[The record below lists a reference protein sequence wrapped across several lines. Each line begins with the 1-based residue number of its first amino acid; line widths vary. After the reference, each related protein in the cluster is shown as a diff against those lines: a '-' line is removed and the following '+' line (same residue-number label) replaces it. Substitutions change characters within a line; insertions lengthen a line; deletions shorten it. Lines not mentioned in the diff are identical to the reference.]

1 MKNKSLL
8 YKAFNKKKVLITG
21 HTGFKGTWLT
31 SWLKILGAN
40 IVGISVDIPTKP
52 SHFEK
57 TNLSKEIIDLRM
69 DINSINLKNKI
80 NKFKPDFIFHLA
92 AQSLVT
98 ESHEDPLK
106 TWKTNVLGTANL
118 LNSLKS
124 YKKSCVAV
132 FITSDKCYDNKEWA
146 WGYRE
151 TDKLGGSDPYSGSKA
166 SAEILINSFVKS
178 FFSKNHPVKIASVRA
193 GNVIGGGDWSPHR
206 IIPDVISA
214 WSNKKPVKI
223 RNPGATRPWQHV
235 LEPLSGYLT
244 LAAQM
249 SKNNKLQGETFNFG
263 PNDNQIKTV
272 RNVVNSIYK
281 FLPKKALMV
290 KKGSNKNNEHHFLKL
305 NCDKA
310 LNTLKWIPTLNFD
323 ETIEMTMEWYLS
335 YYKNPKNIH
344 KKTVEQIKKYEELAK
359 ARNVSWS

>member
-249 SKNNKLQGETFNFG
+249 
-263 PNDNQIKTV
+263 
-272 RNVVNSIYK
+272 
-281 FLPKKALMV
+281 
-290 KKGSNKNNEHHFLKL
+290 
-305 NCDKA
+305 
-310 LNTLKWIPTLNFD
+310 
-323 ETIEMTMEWYLS
+323 
-335 YYKNPKNIH
+335 
-344 KKTVEQIKKYEELAK
+344 
-359 ARNVSWS
+359 